1 MGRVLFAP
9 NDLSWRLVAVA
20 FSSRAASFAT
30 QVQFCI
36 NIFAPYTKTNSF
48 VVRIHSPNNHV
59 AIIHLIGMWDAE
71 YHATGCCADGSGG
84 GRRGSGADRFGIEC
98 RSEESRVGKACVG
111 VCRYRW
117 STDH

>member
-1 MGRVLFAP
+1 MRISDWSSDVCSS
-9 NDLSWRLVAVA
+9 DL
-20 FSSRAASFAT
+20 SSRAASLAT

-98 RSEESRVGKACVG
+98 DREEKCPSP
-111 VCRYRW
+111 W
-117 STDH
+117 

>member
-1 MGRVLFAP
+1 MIRRPPRSTRTDTLFP
-9 NDLSWRLVAVA
+9 YTTLFRS
-20 FSSRAASFAT
+20 
-30 QVQFCI
+30 

-98 RSEESRVGKACVG
+98 DREEQCPSP
-111 VCRYRW
+111 W
-117 STDH
+117 ES